1 LSGDDS
7 DDAVID
13 GSEDWALMSEKEI
26 GGVFQVVFDFGLR
39 VQDGIIFD
47 VGTRDDD
54 WVTEVL
60 EDEVM
65 EGC

>member
-1 LSGDDS
+1 
-7 DDAVID
+7 
-13 GSEDWALMSEKEI
+13 MSEKEI
-26 GGVFQVVFDFGLR
+26 GGIFQMVFDFGLR
-39 VQDGIIFD
+39 VQDGVIFD